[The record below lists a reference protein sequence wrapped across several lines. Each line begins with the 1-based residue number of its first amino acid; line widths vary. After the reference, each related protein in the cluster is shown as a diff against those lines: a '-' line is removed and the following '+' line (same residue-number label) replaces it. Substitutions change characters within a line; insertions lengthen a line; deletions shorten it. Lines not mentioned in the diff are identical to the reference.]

1 MNLVTKRKSNPKS
14 RYRRM
19 TREIAAEIRRA
30 YFARE
35 SKQRQLSER
44 YGITQGNVS
53 RIVSGQVWA

>member
-1 MNLVTKRKSNPKS
+1 MRPKS

-19 TREIAAEIRRA
+19 TRAIAQEIRRA
-30 YFARE
+30 YLARE
-35 SKQRQLSER
+35 ARQWELAAR